1 MGKQTKK
8 IEERIQQ
15 GNEALDASIKA
26 AHLSKKDEAYL
37 RGTPSR
43 AEVANYVTSII
54 EQHYA
59 PTLQAG
65 FQLGIMVMQ
74 AILIK
79 KGICTG
85 EEIQEFTKSF
95 VEEQKARAKEAQQ
108 GQTEQTND
116 KPQESVDESKAE

>member
-15 GNEALDASIKA
+15 SNDALNASIKA

-43 AEVANYVTSII
+43 AEVANYVTSIM
-54 EQHYA
+54 EQHYV
-59 PTLQAG
+59 PNLQAG

-85 EEIQEFTKSF
+85 EEIQEITKNF

-116 KPQESVDESKAE
+116 KPQEPVDESKAE